1 MVCLDT
7 SILVPLLRKE
17 EEALGNL
24 RKAGD
29 KGSRVSTTVISLCEL
44 YAGAYSSQNPV
55 KELRKVEEL
64 ISCLEVF
71 ELTKE
76 ASQKYG
82 ELLNSSAIRTNP
94 IGDFDLIIAAIALSS
109 GEDLVTRNP
118 EHFGRIPGLELEL
131 W

>member
-7 SILVPLLRKE
+7 SVLVPLLRKE
-17 EEALGNL
+17 EEALSNL
-24 RKAGD
+24 RNEAN

-44 YAGAYSSQNPV
+44 YAGAYASQNPP

-64 ISCLEVF
+64 ISRLEVF

-76 ASQKYG
+76 ASRKYG
-82 ELLNSSAIRTNP
+82 ELLTSPAIRTHP
-94 IGDFDLIIAAIALSS
+94 IGDFDLIIAAIVLST
-109 GEDLVTRNP
+109 GEGLVTRNP
-118 EHFGRIPGLELEL
+118 EHFARVPGLVLEH

>member
-17 EEALGNL
+17 AEALCNL
-24 RKAGD
+24 RHEAD

-44 YAGAYSSQNPV
+44 YAGAYASQDPV

-64 ISCLEVF
+64 ISRLEVL

-82 ELLNSSAIRTNP
+82 ELLNSSTIRAHP
-94 IGDFDLIIAAIALSS
+94 IGDFDLIIAAIALSTGDS
-109 GEDLVTRNP
+109 LVSRNR
-118 EHFGRIPGLELEL
+118 EHFGRVPGLVLEE